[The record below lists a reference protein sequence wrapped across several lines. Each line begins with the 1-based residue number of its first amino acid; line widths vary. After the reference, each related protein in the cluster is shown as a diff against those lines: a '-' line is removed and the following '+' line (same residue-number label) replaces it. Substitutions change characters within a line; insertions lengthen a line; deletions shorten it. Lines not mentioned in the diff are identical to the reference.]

1 MRKYD
6 FNERL
11 DWGDFQDLACRLIEH
26 RDHIRLHTFK
36 SGRDEGAD
44 GLWFDECEKVVVQT
58 KRYKNSGDLYKKLK
72 EDVIKV
78 RKLNPDRYIL
88 AVSLILTKPQTD
100 KITALFKGYIN
111 KSDDL
116 MDGAYINGLLAETE
130 FSHIETDGKTLA
142 SGRRTCRKDTVCR
155 LGKGGEEQKPVR
167 I

>member
-36 SGRDEGAD
+36 SGRDEGVD
-44 GLWFDECEKVVVQT
+44 GLWFDECEKVVVQA
-58 KRYKNSGDLYKKLK
+58 KKYKNFGDLYKKLK
-72 EDVIKV
+72 EEVIKV

-100 KITALFKGYIN
+100 KITALFKDI
-111 KSDDL
+111 
-116 MDGAYINGLLAETE
+116 
-130 FSHIETDGKTLA
+130 
-142 SGRRTCRKDTVCR
+142 
-155 LGKGGEEQKPVR
+155 
-167 I
+167 

>member
-58 KRYKNSGDLYKKLK
+58 KRYKNSGDLYRKNLK
-72 EDVIKV
+72 
-78 RKLNPDRYIL
+78 RKLSRSEN
-88 AVSLILTKPQTD
+88 LIRTD
-100 KITALFKGYIN
+100 TYWRF
-111 KSDDL
+111 
-116 MDGAYINGLLAETE
+116 
-130 FSHIETDGKTLA
+130 H
-142 SGRRTCRKDTVCR
+142 
-155 LGKGGEEQKPVR
+155 
-167 I
+167 

>member
-36 SGRDEGAD
+36 SGRDEGVD
-44 GLWFDECEKVVVQT
+44 GLWFDECEKVVVQA
-58 KRYKNSGDLYKKLK
+58 KKYKNFGDLYKKLK
-72 EDVIKV
+72 EEVIKV

-116 MDGAYINGLLAETE
+116 MDGAYINGLLQ
-130 FSHIETDGKTLA
+130 SPNSLI
-142 SGRRTCRKDTVCR
+142 
-155 LGKGGEEQKPVR
+155 
-167 I
+167 